1 MRNVLSWN
9 EALGQGLEPRLY
21 SYTADK
27 VPMGKVD
34 AKLDFKIWS
43 KWAIGISCYF
53 TDLVTGVKFQLTVFR
68 NEKTK
73 SYILKGGYIDFST
86 SPTGFDYTI
95 EVSVNAQDRVIFQSA
110 HLAVVK
116 S

>member
-9 EALGQGLEPRLY
+9 EALGQEFEPRLY
-21 SYTADK
+21 PYAAGK
-27 VPMGKVD
+27 VPLGRFD
-34 AKLDFKIWS
+34 AKLDFKIWA
-43 KWAIGISCYF
+43 KWTVGISCYF

-73 SYILKGGYIDFST
+73 SYILKGSGVDFST
-86 SPTGFDYTI
+86 CDINCDYTI
-95 EVSVNAQDRVIFQSA
+95 EVSVNASDRVIFIAA
-110 HLAVVK
+110 HLAGVN